1 MQKLAELCVRRPVLA
16 SVLILI
22 LVVVG
27 AAGFFRLGVDRFP
40 QVDLPT
46 VSINTSLPGAAPE
59 TVETEVTDK
68 IEQAVNTIAGVDE
81 LRSSST
87 QGSSSVTVTFTL
99 ETNIDVATQE
109 VRDQIALIQNQLP
122 LNIQPPVVRRFDP
135 NQTPIL
141 AIVISGKKSVG
152 DLTDYANQTLEP
164 LIETAGGVG
173 QVQLRGDRARQINIY
188 LDAFK
193 MRSYNI
199 TTPDVVNAL
208 TAQNVEVPGG
218 NVEQSAQTLTLRT
231 LSRFTNPSQFNSVL
245 LLSGNGQQVHL
256 SDIARVEDGLAD
268 EVTGSE
274 FNGKRAVQLVVYKQS
289 GTNTLEVI
297 QAVTQKLAMASKTA
311 PAGVQL
317 TAVRSQQDFI
327 QAAVH
332 AVEEHLILGSVLAS
346 LVVLLFLWNWR
357 STLISSIAIP
367 TSIVSTF
374 GLMWAMGFTLNVI
387 TLLALTLA
395 VGIVI
400 DDAIVVLENIY
411 RLMEEKNLPPIQAA
425 IEGTREIGF
434 AVLATTLSLIAVFL
448 PVAFMN
454 GIVGRF
460 LASFG
465 LTMSF
470 AILVSLLVSFTLT
483 PMLTARWLGKKKKNA
498 ASSTGNVAVIVPTN
512 TDLAPANAGSEAL
525 LTSHNAH
532 GSSHDA
538 QDSTRARG
546 FYSYIDRFY
555 TMLLKWSMANRLV
568 IAIVCGG
575 VLFSIPILW
584 KMLPYNFLP
593 DEDESQF
600 QITIELPPG
609 TSLDVT
615 RKAVRKIDAQI
626 RKSHDVQYTLMTV
639 GAAGFGSGTTNQA
652 NIFVGLKP
660 IEQRNLSQTDIVQ
673 KMRRSLRKPAANLG
687 MTTFRVSPINSFSV
701 LSGGGRGGGNISY
714 VLSGNDLDALQKIA
728 QKAIAQI
735 NKIPGVADA
744 TTSYE
749 AGAPE
754 VQVAINRD
762 EAGDAGVSPLVVANT
777 LNYLVGGQKVTDYL
791 EGGYE
796 YEVHIRAAAPF
807 RTDPS
812 GIGQMTVPA
821 NPSITATTSS
831 GTSSTGNASG
841 GSSSSVP
848 LNQVVDFKRS
858 TGPSQIDRYNRRRQI
873 TISAN
878 VVPGASEANIGRG
891 IETVFRNLKLDPSY
905 TLTPSGTSREQQ
917 RTNAAF
923 IQALTLS
930 FIFMYLILAAQF
942 ESWLHPVTILLTLPL
957 TVPFALIS
965 LLIFGQS
972 LNIFSLLGVLVL
984 FGVVKKNAILQIDH
998 TNQLRDKGMNRL
1010 DAIVAANRDRLRP
1023 ILMTTLAFVAG
1034 MIPLV
1039 FSHGAG
1045 SGTNRAIGTVIFGG
1059 QILSLLLTLLAVPVI
1074 YSLFDDAA
1082 HSVSSIR
1089 QRFGWENEP
1098 VQEPLS
1104 PTTAQMQTMKEST

>member
-1 MQKLAELCVRRPVLA
+1 MQKLAALCVRRPVLA

-68 IEQAVNTIAGVDE
+68 IEQGVNTIAGVDE

-109 VRDQIALIQNQLP
+109 VRDQIALIQRQLP
-122 LNIQPPVVRRFDP
+122 LGIDPPTVRRFDP
-135 NQTPIL
+135 NQTPVL
-141 AIVISGKKSVG
+141 AIVISGQQSVG
-152 DLTDYANQTLEP
+152 ALTDYANQTLEP

-173 QVQLRGDRARQINIY
+173 QAQLRGDRARQINIH

-199 TTPDVVNAL
+199 TTPDVVSAIQ
-208 TAQNVEVPGG
+208 AQNVEVPGG
-218 NVEQSAQTLTLRT
+218 RVEQSAQTLTLRT
-231 LSRFTNPSQFNSVL
+231 LSRFTSPAQFNRVL

-256 SDIARVEDGLAD
+256 SDVARVEDGLAD
-268 EVTGSE
+268 ETTGSE
-274 FNGKRAVQLVVYKQS
+274 FNGKRAVQMAVYKQS
-289 GTNTLEVI
+289 GTNTLQVI
-297 QAVTQKLAMASKTA
+297 QAVTQKLELARKSA
-311 PAGVQL
+311 PSGVTL
-317 TAVRSQQDFI
+317 SVVRSQQDFI
-327 QAAVH
+327 QAAVT
-332 AVEEHLILGSVLAS
+332 AVEEHLVLGSILAS
-346 LVVLLFLWNWR
+346 LVVLVFLWNWR
-357 STLISSIAIP
+357 STLIASIAIP
-367 TSIVSTF
+367 TSIISTF
-374 GLMWAMGFTLNVI
+374 GLIWAMGFTLNVI

-411 RLMEEKNLPPIQAA
+411 RLMEEKHLPPMQAA
-425 IEGTREIGF
+425 IEGTQEIGF
-434 AVLATTLSLIAVFL
+434 AVMATTLSLIAVFL
-448 PVAFMN
+448 PVAFMT

-483 PMLTARWLGKKKKNA
+483 PMLASRWLGKNRKA
-498 ASSTGNVAVIVPTN
+498 SQSSTR
-512 TDLAPANAGSEAL
+512 LPADSL
-525 LTSHNAH
+525 PLVTSHNPS
-532 GSSHDA
+532 G
-538 QDSTRARG
+538 STRQRG
-546 FYSYIDRFY
+546 FYGYIDRFY
-555 TMLLKWSMANRLV
+555 TVLLKWSMANRWVVSLV
-568 IAIVCGG
+568 CLSVMFAIP
-575 VLFSIPILW
+575 LLW

-600 QITIELPPG
+600 QVSMEMAPG
-609 TSLDVT
+609 TSLAVT
-615 RKAVRKIDAQI
+615 RAAVRKIDARV
-626 RKSHDVQYTLMTV
+626 RKSRDVQYTLMTA
-639 GAAGFGSGTTNQA
+639 GAAGFGAGTTNQA

-660 IEQRNLSQTDIVQ
+660 IEDRKLSQTEIVQ
-673 KMRRSLRKPAANLG
+673 KMRRSLRRRAANLG
-687 MTTFRVSPINSFSV
+687 MTTFRVSPINSFSI
-701 LSGGGRGGGNISY
+701 LSGGGRGGGNVQY
-714 VLSGNDLDALQKIA
+714 VLSGTDLDGLQKTA

-735 NKIPGVADA
+735 DKIPGVADA
-744 TTSYE
+744 TTSFE

-754 VQVAINRD
+754 VQAVINRD

-796 YEVHIRAAAPF
+796 YEVHIRADASF
-807 RTDPS
+807 RSDAS
-812 GIGQMTVPA
+812 GIGQLTVPS
-821 NPSITATTSS
+821 NPSITAASS
-831 GTSSTGNASG
+831 GTSSTGNAFG
-841 GSSSSVP
+841 AGSSSVP

-858 TGPSQIDRYNRRRQI
+858 TGPSQIDRYNRRRQV

-891 IETVFRNLKLDPSY
+891 IEAVFAGLKLDPSY
-905 TLTPSGTSREQQ
+905 VLTPSGTSREQQ

-923 IQALTLS
+923 IQALALS

-942 ESWLHPVTILLTLPL
+942 ESWLHPITILLTLPL
-957 TVPFALIS
+957 TIPFALLS
-965 LLIFGQS
+965 LILFGQS
-972 LNIFSLLGVLVL
+972 LNIFSLLGILVL

-1010 DAIVAANRDRLRP
+1010 DAIIAANRDRLRP

-1059 QILSLLLTLLAVPVI
+1059 QSLSLLLTLLAVPVI

-1082 HSVSSIR
+1082 SSVAKLRRRLGFGEDAIEEPASGEPVSSG
-1089 QRFGWENEP
+1089 Q
-1098 VQEPLS
+1098 VQL
-1104 PTTAQMQTMKEST
+1104 QTMKDAT

>member
-1 MQKLAELCVRRPVLA
+1 MQKLAALCVRRPVLA

-22 LVVVG
+22 LVVIG
-27 AAGFFRLGVDRFP
+27 AAGSFRLGVDRFP

-68 IEQAVNTIAGVDE
+68 IEQGVNTIAGVDE

-122 LNIQPPVVRRFDP
+122 LNINPPVVRRFDP
-135 NQTPIL
+135 NQTPVL
-141 AIVISGKKSVG
+141 AIVISGRQPVG
-152 DLTDYANQTLEP
+152 ALTDYANQTLEP

-173 QVQLRGDRARQINIY
+173 QAQLRGDRARQINIH

-199 TTPDVVNAL
+199 TTPDVVSAIQ
-208 TAQNVEVPGG
+208 AQNVEVPGG
-218 NVEQSAQTLTLRT
+218 RVEQSAQTLTLRT
-231 LSRFTNPSQFNSVL
+231 LSRFTNPAQFNRVL

-256 SDIARVEDGLAD
+256 SDVARVEDGLAD
-268 EVTGSE
+268 ETTGSE
-274 FNGKRAVQLVVYKQS
+274 YNGKRAVQMAVYKQS
-289 GTNTLEVI
+289 GTNTLQVI
-297 QAVTQKLAMASKTA
+297 QAVTQKLELARKSA
-311 PAGVQL
+311 PPGVTL
-317 TAVRSQQDFI
+317 SVVRSQQDFI
-327 QAAVH
+327 QAAVR
-332 AVEEHLILGSVLAS
+332 AVEEHLVLGSILAS
-346 LVVLLFLWNWR
+346 LVVLVFLWNWR
-357 STLISSIAIP
+357 STLIASIAIP
-367 TSIVSTF
+367 TSIISTF

-411 RLMEEKNLPPIQAA
+411 RLMEEKNLPPMQAA
-425 IEGTREIGF
+425 IEGTQEIGF
-434 AVLATTLSLIAVFL
+434 AVMATTLSLIAVFL
-448 PVAFMN
+448 PVAFMT

-483 PMLTARWLGKKKKNA
+483 PMLASRWLGKNKKA
-498 ASSTGNVAVIVPTN
+498 SESSTR
-512 TDLAPANAGSEAL
+512 LPADSL
-525 LTSHNAH
+525 PLVTSHAPSH
-532 GSSHDA
+532 GS
-538 QDSTRARG
+538 TRQTRQRG
-546 FYSYIDRFY
+546 FYGYIDRFY
-555 TMLLKWSMANRLV
+555 TVLLKWSMANRWVVALV
-568 IAIVCGG
+568 CLSVM
-575 VLFSIPILW
+575 FSIPLLW

-600 QITIELPPG
+600 QVSIEMPPG
-609 TSLDVT
+609 TSLAVT
-615 RKAVRKIDAQI
+615 RGAVRKIDAQI
-626 RKSHDVQYTLMTV
+626 RKSSDVQYTLMTA
-639 GAAGFGSGTTNQA
+639 GAAGFGAGTTNQA

-660 IEQRNLSQTDIVQ
+660 IEDRKLSQTEVVQ
-673 KMRRSLRKPAANLG
+673 KMRRALRRRANNLG
-687 MTTFRVSPINSFSV
+687 MTTFRVSPVNSFSV
-701 LSGGGRGGGNISY
+701 LSGGGGRGGGSSVQY
-714 VLSGNDLDALQKIA
+714 VLSGTDLDGLQNTA
-728 QKAIAQI
+728 QKAVAQI

-744 TTSYE
+744 TTSFE

-754 VQVAINRD
+754 IQAVINRD

-796 YEVHIRAAAPF
+796 YEVHIRADAPF
-807 RTDPS
+807 RSDAS
-812 GIGQMTVPA
+812 GIGQLTVPA
-821 NPSITATTSS
+821 NPSITAPAS
-831 GTSSTGNASG
+831 GGASSTGNASG
-841 GSSSSVP
+841 AGSTTVP

-858 TGPSQIDRYNRRRQI
+858 TGPSQIDRYNRRRQV

-891 IETVFRNLKLDPSY
+891 IEAVFAGLKLDPSY

-923 IQALTLS
+923 IQALALS

-957 TVPFALIS
+957 TVPFALLS
-965 LLIFGQS
+965 LILFGQS
-972 LNIFSLLGVLVL
+972 LNIFSLLGILVL

-1010 DAIVAANRDRLRP
+1010 DAIIAANRDRLRP

-1059 QILSLLLTLLAVPVI
+1059 QSLSLLLTLLAVPVI

-1082 HSVSSIR
+1082 SSVAKLR
-1089 QRFGWENEP
+1089 RRLGFGEDAVEEP
-1098 VQEPLS
+1098 VSTGQVQL
-1104 PTTAQMQTMKEST
+1104 QTMKDVT